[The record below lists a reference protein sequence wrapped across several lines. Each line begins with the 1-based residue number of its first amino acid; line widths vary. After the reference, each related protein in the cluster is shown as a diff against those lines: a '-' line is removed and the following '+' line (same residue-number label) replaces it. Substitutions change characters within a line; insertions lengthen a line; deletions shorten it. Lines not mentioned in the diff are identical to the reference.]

1 MKAQRHL
8 LAALAAIGLVGTGA
22 ALRTGPS
29 VAHATPAA
37 SAIPTD
43 GTIADV
49 SEKTMDSVVE
59 ITMTGQTEEDDDM
72 MDPSSFFNGNGFG
85 SPEKKVGQAS
95 GVIVTASGRILTNSH
110 VVDGFNEL
118 EVTLSDGSEYTAKVV
133 GKDTKADLAVIQLQG
148 SLPALHPIAWGDSEN
163 LRLGDIVLAVGNGLG
178 VGKSVSMGIVSAKGR
193 ANVGIE
199 QYENFI
205 QTDAA
210 INQGNSGG
218 ALVNLK
224 GELVGINTAIA
235 SRNGGSVGIGFAI
248 PSNMARPI
256 MEMLVKD
263 GKVTR
268 GYMGVEI
275 VTDNPQLASKEKLGT
290 SRGVALGRVDASGP
304 AGHAHLT
311 SGDVIV
317 GMNGQPMH
325 RSEVL
330 RNSIAMTRPGTT
342 VAFDV
347 VHRNGSKDTIK
358 VKLGQLPDEP
368 KAAQMGT
375 QQMPGGFKVP
385 PGWKCQRTPNGV
397 QCFGNGN
404 GGGGQIDPFQQP

>member
-29 VAHATPAA
+29 TANATPAA
-37 SAIPTD
+37 AAGIPTD

-49 SEKTMDSVVE
+49 SERTMDSVVE
-59 ITMTGQTEEDDDM
+59 ITMTGQTADDDDM
-72 MDPSSFFNGNGFG
+72 MDPSSFFGGGFG
-85 SPEKKVGQAS
+85 GHEQKVGQAS
-95 GVIVTASGRILTNSH
+95 GVIVTASGRILTNAH

-118 EVTLSDGSEYTAKVV
+118 KVKLSDGSEYTAKVI
-133 GKDTKADLAVIQLQG
+133 GKDMKADLAVIQLQG
-148 SLPALHPIAWGDSEN
+148 NLPALHPIAWGDSEN

-199 QYENFI
+199 QYEDFI

-248 PSNMARPI
+248 PSSMARPI

-268 GYMGVEI
+268 GYLGVEI
-275 VTDNPQLASKEKLGT
+275 VTDNAQLAAKEKLGAT
-290 SRGVALGRVDASGP
+290 HGVAVGRVEAAGP
-304 AGHAHLT
+304 AGRANLK

-317 GMNGQPMH
+317 GINGQPMR
-325 RSEVL
+325 RSEIL
-330 RNSIAMTRPGTT
+330 RNTIAMTRPGTT
-342 VAFDV
+342 VALDV
-347 VHRNGSKDTIK
+347 VHRNGSKDTVK

-368 KAAQMGT
+368 KVSQGN

-385 PGWKCQRTPNGV
+385 PGWKCERTPNGV

-404 GGGGQIDPFQQP
+404 GGGQLDPFAQP